1 MPDIAQMLAQEVY
14 EPKQEQLLQSEE
26 IKRRLREKAELLA
39 ELEDRNPR
47 PSPSSSNLR
56 EKAELLAELD
66 FRNPKPEPVP
76 VVVPALTGRI
86 TADGRKLA
94 GLASRAR
101 KLDAIAHVLAGKL
114 DLAQIAAEGA
124 RIELQAYMRET
135 GLA

>member
-47 PSPSSSNLR
+47 PSPSSSN
-56 EKAELLAELD
+56 
-66 FRNPKPEPVP
+66 
-76 VVVPALTGRI
+76 VPAAPAPAGRI